1 MGNLLGVFK
10 NQKWMS
16 LLSRFVHCRGELS
29 DVIDSHGSLR
39 EETTDIFEEVIIS
52 VEGAIPKQQVA
63 PPRMP
68 EYKDIVRELVL
79 EEGPVF
85 TNGSPDCIRP
95 IRNMSRQ
102 DNRLRNK
109 YAVSRERMANCLT
122 NMEEASRMLYES
134 RHVKRE
140 AKREDCLN
148 IAHSLNDTDLQ
159 DVYSLYEKEFHREFD
174 LELREQQLENR
185 YKWSKSLVSKYRK
198 DQLKIISHFKERKFI
213 QLSQVADIR
222 IRYPQDEMSIDLDL
236 LEKRLPAEIVDVIG
250 SYLTYFTRI
259 QEMEDNNYFFNRV
272 RYMSPK
278 TSQYYLEYLMRFP
291 EYYLVTEDE
300 FVADQMYKELYRNNN
315 RTRTSMEERKRRI
328 LYIYYKFRLY
338 NEPAAYKMM
347 REFSLLIR
355 K

>member
-1 MGNLLGVFK
+1 
-10 NQKWMS
+10 
-16 LLSRFVHCRGELS
+16 
-29 DVIDSHGSLR
+29 
-39 EETTDIFEEVIIS
+39 
-52 VEGAIPKQQVA
+52 
-63 PPRMP
+63 
-68 EYKDIVRELVL
+68 
-79 EEGPVF
+79 
-85 TNGSPDCIRP
+85 
-95 IRNMSRQ
+95 
-102 DNRLRNK
+102 
-109 YAVSRERMANCLT
+109 
-122 NMEEASRMLYES
+122 MEEASRLLYES

-140 AKREDCLN
+140 ARREDCLN

-159 DVYSLYEKEFHREFD
+159 NVYTLYEKEFHREFD
-174 LELREQQLENR
+174 LEVRERQLENR
-185 YKWSKSLVSKYRK
+185 YKWSKSLVNKYRK

-222 IRYPQDEMSIDLDL
+222 TRYPQDEKSIDLDM

-278 TSQYYLEYLMRFP
+278 TSQYYLDYLMRFP

-300 FVADQMYKELYRNNN
+300 FVSDQMYKELYRNNN
-315 RTRTSMEERKRRI
+315 RARTSMEERKRRI